1 MRKPSTDLFD
11 LIKTLDKSEKRFFQ
25 QFAHRHS
32 IKGKN
37 IYYQLYQ
44 AIQKQSTYNEVQLK
58 QQFAGEKAAKN
69 FPGGHAG
76 LYSMMNKLDPDSETI
91 EEARMMV

>member
-1 MRKPSTDLFD
+1 MTGKSDDVRPVALSNDEFVST
-11 LIKTLDKSEKRFFQ
+11 
-25 QFAHRHS
+25 
-32 IKGKN
+32 
-37 IYYQLYQ
+37 
-44 AIQKQSTYNEVQLK
+44 
-58 QQFAGEKAAKN
+58 EKAAKN